1 MPSVDTARAILS
13 TLDALGVTHVL
24 YCPGSRSAPFA
35 YALESGAFGG
45 HARAVLNERAD
56 RDHGDVPRIRVLNLG
71 SERG

>member
-1 MPSVDTARAILS
+1 MPSVDTARVILS

-45 HARAVLNERAD
+45 QARAVL
-56 RDHGDVPRIRVLNLG
+56 
-71 SERG
+71 